1 MRRKHGTA
9 FAEVMAIIE
18 QHGPCTNLEIR
29 ERVAMSKMDVH
40 THCLRAIDKGILTV
54 TKGDTGINIYAIAE
68 PTQPPQRTRLASVWE
83 LGAQ

>member
-29 ERVAMSKMDVH
+29 ERVAMSRLDIH
-40 THCLRAIDKGILTV
+40 THCLRGIQKGVLSV
-54 TKGDTGINIYAIAE
+54 TKSDTGINTYAAAV
-68 PTQPPQRTRLASVWE
+68 QKPPSPRVRVASVWQ
-83 LGAQ
+83 LGSQ